1 MTYYKILVLTARD
14 VHHPGISKQV
24 SGNEYIHSIVIHL
37 SDEDSSWPSFDEA
50 KNGAISFI
58 KKFCNHHTMDLDEVN
73 RSNRKLHRLE
83 SLTEND
89 MLSMMKPGQ
98 KIFNV

>member
-1 MTYYKILVLTARD
+1 MIHYKIQILTARD
-14 VHHPGISKQV
+14 INHPGISKQI

-37 SDEDSSWPSFDEA
+37 SEEDSSCPSFNEA

-58 KKFCNHHTMDLDEVN
+58 KKFCNHHTMDQDEVN

-89 MLSMMKPGQ
+89 VLSLMKPGQ